1 MKLSCVLLN
10 WLLRANVTEGNYKC
24 HLAIGL
30 FAKYSVV
37 FTTRRKDIRGYGRR
51 GYLNCCSY
59 KKILIKFIKSL
70 NWPQLYPLWSVAL
83 FLSIPSSLFLG
94 VFSLHVQL
102 LLFFS
107 LFCCSPLLTCLT
119 NSPEMNRVKL
129 HHYVCVTGLIINS
142 LSTLLLFFNFIFHD
156 LPHGVH
162 IVISGERE
170 RSTKDKTQEK
180 WRSSRKERIPLTCH
194 QSYHPSLFSHAVYF
208 FLHDSHITLN
218 GCNRRWQAHS

>member
-1 MKLSCVLLN
+1 MEVPLYTECNGRPRKTIIKKFLSNLLS
-10 WLLRANVTEGNYKC
+10 RS
-24 HLAIGL
+24 I
-30 FAKYSVV
+30 
-37 FTTRRKDIRGYGRR
+37 D
-51 GYLNCCSY
+51 
-59 KKILIKFIKSL
+59 
-70 NWPQLYPLWSVAL
+70 PQLYPLWSVAL
-83 FLSIPSSLFLG
+83 FLSILSSLFLG
-94 VFSLHVQL
+94 VFSLHIQL

-119 NSPEMNRVKL
+119 NSPEMNRVKR

-162 IVISGERE
+162 ILISGERE
-170 RSTKDKTQEK
+170 RSTKDKTQET
-180 WRSSRKERIPLTCH
+180 WRSSRKERIPFTCH

>member
-70 NWPQLYPLWSVAL
+70 N
-83 FLSIPSSLFLG
+83 
-94 VFSLHVQL
+94 
-102 LLFFS
+102 
-107 LFCCSPLLTCLT
+107 
-119 NSPEMNRVKL
+119 
-129 HHYVCVTGLIINS
+129 
-142 LSTLLLFFNFIFHD
+142 
-156 LPHGVH
+156 
-162 IVISGERE
+162 
-170 RSTKDKTQEK
+170 
-180 WRSSRKERIPLTCH
+180 
-194 QSYHPSLFSHAVYF
+194 
-208 FLHDSHITLN
+208 
-218 GCNRRWQAHS
+218 

>member
-1 MKLSCVLLN
+1 MEVPLYTECNGRPRKTIIKKFLSS
-10 WLLRANVTEGNYKC
+10 RS
-24 HLAIGL
+24 I
-30 FAKYSVV
+30 
-37 FTTRRKDIRGYGRR
+37 D
-51 GYLNCCSY
+51 
-59 KKILIKFIKSL
+59 
-70 NWPQLYPLWSVAL
+70 PQLYPLWSVAL

-119 NSPEMNRVKL
+119 NSPEMNRVKR

>member
-1 MKLSCVLLN
+1 MEVLNPKVKEGRLENKWNFHVSVELVITRKRHGRKLQVSSCHWFICQIFCRIYNKEEGHSRLWEKRLPIAVEVPLYTECNGRPRKTIIKKFLSNLLS
-10 WLLRANVTEGNYKC
+10 RS
-24 HLAIGL
+24 I
-30 FAKYSVV
+30 
-37 FTTRRKDIRGYGRR
+37 D
-51 GYLNCCSY
+51 
-59 KKILIKFIKSL
+59 
-70 NWPQLYPLWSVAL
+70 PQLYPLWSVAL

-119 NSPEMNRVKL
+119 NSPEMNRVKR

-180 WRSSRKERIPLTCH
+180 
-194 QSYHPSLFSHAVYF
+194 
-208 FLHDSHITLN
+208 
-218 GCNRRWQAHS
+218 